1 MYIKIKSFRS
11 NVWELKYENINL
23 VIITEF
29 EYLLHQKINVCK
41 TYNLKKKIDFL

>member
-11 NVWELKYENINL
+11 IVWDFKYENINL

-29 EYLLHQKINVCK
+29 EY
-41 TYNLKKKIDFL
+41 